1 MSFRL
6 GDFKQ
11 RIDPSVLKREP
22 GVRADGRSPAQLRPV
37 RLTTGYLK
45 HADGSCL
52 VEVGDTR
59 VVCAVSVEEKVPPFL
74 KGKGEGWVTAEY
86 GMLPRATTTRSQ
98 REATRGGASGRTHE
112 IQRLIGRSLRAVV
125 DAKAL
130 GERTLWVDCDVIQ
143 ADGGTRCASI
153 TGAFVALVEAL
164 RKLRR
169 TGPLPEVPVT
179 DYVAAVSVGKVGDAI
194 LLDLNYEED
203 SSAHVDMNIVKTGRG
218 LFVEVQG
225 TAEGQPFSED
235 EMKELMEAGDKGIK
249 DLVTLQKTA
258 LGDFTPKAGQSRRRH
273 PEGPRLRRAPRH
285 RASPP
290 GTPAAARRPS
300 RGGSPGPSLPAATSP
315 NVRPNGG

>member
-1 MSFRL
+1 VSFRL

-11 RIDPSVLKREP
+11 KIDPTVLRREK
-22 GVRADGRSPAQLRPV
+22 GVRGDGRGASDLRPV
-37 RLTTGYLK
+37 RFTTGYLK

-52 VEVGDTR
+52 VEFGDTR

-98 REATRGGASGRTHE
+98 REASKGAPSGRTHE

-125 DAKAL
+125 NAKAL
-130 GERTLWVDCDVIQ
+130 GERTLWADCDVIQ

-169 TGPLPEVPVT
+169 AGLLAEVPVT
-179 DYVAAVSVGKVGDAI
+179 DYVAAVSVGKVGESI

-203 SSAHVDMNIVKTGRG
+203 SSAHVDMNVVKTGRG

-225 TAEGQPFSED
+225 TAEGQPFSEA
-235 EMKELMEAGDKGIK
+235 EMQELMAAADKGVK
-249 DLVTLQKTA
+249 DLVGLQRKA
-258 LGDFTPKAGQSRRRH
+258 LGDFEPKAG
-273 PEGPRLRRAPRH
+273 
-285 RASPP
+285 
-290 GTPAAARRPS
+290 
-300 RGGSPGPSLPAATSP
+300 
-315 NVRPNGG
+315 

>member
-1 MSFRL
+1 VSFRL

-11 RIDPSVLKREP
+11 QIDPSVLKREA
-22 GVRADGRSPAQLRPV
+22 GVRADGRGPADLRPV
-37 RLTTGYLK
+37 RFTCGYLK

-59 VVCAVSVEEKVPPFL
+59 VVCAVSVEDKLPPFL

-86 GMLPRATTTRSQ
+86 GMLPRATNTRSA
-98 REATRGGASGRTHE
+98 REAARGAPSGRTHE

-130 GERTLWVDCDVIQ
+130 GERTFWVDCDVIQ

-169 TGPLPEVPVT
+169 AGTLAEVPVV

-194 LLDLNYEED
+194 LLDLNYQED
-203 SSAHVDMNIVKTGRG
+203 STAHVDMNVVKTGRG
-218 LFVEVQG
+218 RFVEVQG
-225 TAEGQPFSED
+225 TAEGQPFTEE
-235 EMKELMEAGDKGIK
+235 EMRDLMGAADKGIRE
-249 DLVTLQKTA
+249 LLELQRKA
-258 LGDFTPKAGQSRRRH
+258 LADFEPKARQ
-273 PEGPRLRRAPRH
+273 P
-285 RASPP
+285 
-290 GTPAAARRPS
+290 
-300 RGGSPGPSLPAATSP
+300 
-315 NVRPNGG
+315 

>member
-1 MSFRL
+1 MRF
-6 GDFKQ
+6 
-11 RIDPSVLKREP
+11 
-22 GVRADGRSPAQLRPV
+22 
-37 RLTTGYLK
+37 TTGYQK

-52 VEVGDTR
+52 VEAGDTR

-98 REATRGGASGRTHE
+98 REVTRGAPSGRTHE

-125 DAKAL
+125 NAKAL

-153 TGAFVALVEAL
+153 TGSFVALVEAL
-164 RKLRR
+164 RTLRR
-169 TGPLPEVPVT
+169 AGQLPEVPVN

-203 SSAHVDMNIVKTGRG
+203 SSAHVDMNVVKTGRG

-225 TAEGQPFSED
+225 TAEGQPFSEA
-235 EMKELMEAGDKGIK
+235 ELAELMAAADKGIK
-249 DLVTLQKTA
+249 DLVQLQRKA
-258 LGDFTPKAGQSRRRH
+258 LGDFEPKAK
-273 PEGPRLRRAPRH
+273 
-285 RASPP
+285 
-290 GTPAAARRPS
+290 AR
-300 RGGSPGPSLPAATSP
+300 
-315 NVRPNGG
+315 